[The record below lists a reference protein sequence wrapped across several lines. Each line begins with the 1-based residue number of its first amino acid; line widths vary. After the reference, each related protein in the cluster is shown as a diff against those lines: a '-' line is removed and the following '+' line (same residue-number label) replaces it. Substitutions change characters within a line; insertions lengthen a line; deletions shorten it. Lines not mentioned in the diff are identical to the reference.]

1 MPSDA
6 AVLLDIEK
14 WQEIFKTL
22 GQHKLRTSLTAFG
35 VFWGIFMLT
44 VLLGAGKGLENGAK
58 NGFPRISNSI
68 FIWSQ
73 GATQFPY
80 QGMPVGRRIA
90 LETGDVD
97 AIAKNVSTVS
107 MIKGQNSV
115 GVWGGSPPYTV
126 HGSRNG
132 AFSVQGG
139 FAGIEDITALRIV
152 EGRSINA
159 LDEQQRRK
167 VALVGRRVRDQLF
180 AKDDSALGS
189 DITIN
194 GISFSVIGVF
204 QSLQTGNEQQ
214 EEERIYLPNDTL
226 RYAFNQVGWVGNFV
240 VVPKPGVHASIAE
253 DDVKRYLAQRKKV
266 SPEDRGV
273 FGSFNMQEEF
283 DKVQSLF
290 VGIGIFSWVVAVGT
304 IFAGVVGVGNIMLI
318 VVKERSREIGLRKA
332 LGATP
337 ASIVAMIMQES
348 LFITAVAGYSG
359 LVVGALVLEGVA
371 KMLDASA
378 GNSGFLSHPEVDFRT
393 AIMALAVLIAAGVLA
408 SLLPAAK
415 AAAVNPI
422 MALQDE

>member
-1 MPSDA
+1 MIFD
-6 AVLLDIEK
+6 VEK

-22 GQHKLRTSLTAFG
+22 SQHKLRTALTAFG

-44 VLLGAGKGLENGAK
+44 VLLGAGKGLENGAIES
-58 NGFPRISNSI
+58 FPRISNSI

-73 GATQFPY
+73 GSTQVPY
-80 QGMPVGRRIA
+80 QGMPVGRQILLA
-90 LETGDVD
+90 AGDVE
-97 AIAKNVSTVS
+97 AIAKNVSSVG

-115 GVWGGSPPYTV
+115 GVWGGSAPYTV
-126 HGSRNG
+126 RGSRNG

-139 FAGIEDITALRIV
+139 FEGIEDIAALRIV

-167 VALVGRRVRDQLF
+167 VAVIGRRVKDQLF
-180 AKDDSALGS
+180 DPDESAVGS
-189 DITIN
+189 NITIN
-194 GISFSVIGVF
+194 GISFTVTGVY
-204 QSLQTGNEQQ
+204 QSQQRGNEQQ

-240 VVPKPGVHASIAE
+240 VVPKPGVHARVAE
-253 DDVKRYLAQRKKV
+253 QDVKKYLAQRKKV

-273 FGSFNMQEEF
+273 FGSFNLQEQF
-283 DKVQSLF
+283 DRVQSLF
-290 VGIGIFSWVVAVGT
+290 VGMELFSWVVAVGT
-304 IFAGVVGVGNIMLI
+304 IFAGAVGVGNIMLI

-337 ASIVAMIMQES
+337 ASIVGMIMQES
-348 LFITAVAGYSG
+348 LFITAVAGYAG
-359 LVVGALVLEGVA
+359 LVVGALSLEGVA
-371 KMLDASA
+371 ALLEARG
-378 GNSGFLSHPEVDFRT
+378 GNSQFMGRPEVDFKT
-393 AIMALAVLIAAGVLA
+393 AITALAVLVAAGVLA

-422 MALQDE
+422 VALQDE